1 MQMHTEENENFSI
14 SEDVSIAGTSAE
26 QQSQSLAK
34 PKCKRPRIQV
44 RPNMSCGV
52 NVSVNKIYYF
62 FTYLSYIRI
71 FSKQRPILLRLPLPR
86 VLT

>member
-14 SEDVSIAGTSAE
+14 SEDVSIAGTSADR
-26 QQSQSLAK
+26 QSLAK